1 MISSTSMLLGFGLFG
16 LGFWEVAIVVVLALL
31 LFSRKLPD
39 LGRAIGKSFS
49 DLKKGVRDVTD
60 EQETDGGSPQAE
72 RLPEP
77 PRPPEPADP
86 FLAALQAA
94 WSSEAGPD
102 KARHRDLLASL
113 YRVAARDTVGQP
125 LLQTIGDL
133 FDGFDF

>member
-77 PRPPEPADP
+77 PRPPRRHSTVN
-86 FLAALQAA
+86 AATP
-94 WSSEAGPD
+94 S
-102 KARHRDLLASL
+102 RSL
-113 YRVAARDTVGQP
+113 FWP
-125 LLQTIGDL
+125 
-133 FDGFDF
+133 